1 MFLKR
6 LELQGFKSFADK
18 TVLEFMPGITAVIGP
33 NGSGKSN
40 ISDSIR
46 WVLGEQSMKS
56 LRGNKSEDIIF
67 AGTQNR
73 KSLGFAEASI
83 VIDNSDGKLPIE
95 FAEVVVTRRI
105 FRNGDSGYFINKT
118 PCRLKDVLELFM
130 DTGIGKD
137 GYSIIGQGKIDEILS
152 NKSED
157 RRNIFEEAAGI
168 VKYRARKTE
177 SEKKLEQTKLN
188 LLRINDILSE
198 IEANIEPLKK
208 QSDKAKKFLELRD
221 ELKSIEIGLFLYNI
235 DNYKEQL
242 KKLAEDIDIILSE
255 QKEEESRLS
264 VIQNLKENLK
274 LELEEVITKIE
285 ETQNLGFE
293 SEKKIEQ
300 INSEINVAETKI
312 TNNIQNRETYLKE
325 IEELNKRNTEIKE
338 EKDNRISKKDNLL
351 ANREKF
357 AKELEEKEKTLN
369 EISSQFSDEEKK
381 IEEKKKQVEQN
392 TEVKYEN
399 REKINTIEINNDNL
413 SKRGKTVQNEI
424 TDTISKLDE
433 KRMIKSELLKTF
445 NEKEAKRN
453 ECEKRLNE
461 IKTKKDEANTKIL
474 NYENKINDLS
484 TELRVKDSKQKF
496 LSEMEKE
503 KEGYSRA
510 VKALLLECEKD
521 SKLNKGVKG
530 VLANIITVPTE
541 YQIAI
546 ETVLGQTLQNIVT
559 ETEEDAKKLIEYLRK
574 NNLGRAS
581 FLPIASVKGKKVDR
595 LIKNNL
601 QGVIGIASDLVKAD
615 KEYEGIILNL
625 LGRTVVVEN
634 MDTAII
640 LARQNSYGFRIV
652 TLKGDIINPSGAIS
666 GGSIAQKTSSIIGR
680 TSQIKELEREI
691 EKLKQE
697 IEKVSKEKE
706 EYEESIEDLLEEITS
721 IEQSSQEI
729 QIEYATEKQRIESL
743 EESILN
749 LETRLDSL
757 KTESKQIEQTILE
770 NEKQKS
776 TIKEKTMELEKEI
789 EAISGEI
796 QAFAEKDKENQKYID
811 DLNFEITNL
820 KISLSSFDES
830 SNSMQEILERIE
842 TELQANTSKIES
854 KQEQSKQVLEENEK
868 LKKTIENLKQS
879 IEQIK
884 QEVSLSSETVEKL
897 KQEKIEKN
905 NSITKT
911 ETEIEEKYRIIEEIK
926 NQANKLEV
934 KKSKIDVELEQIIN
948 KMWEDY
954 EITPNTAGEYKKPND
969 IAETT
974 KNVKNLRE
982 KIKELGSINI
992 DSIEE
997 YKQTK
1002 ERYDYMCEQRLDL
1015 ENSSNK
1021 LKKVIQ
1027 DMTKIMKEQFEAQFK
1042 TINKNFGEVF
1052 KELFG
1057 GGKAELRLTDEEDI
1071 LNCGIEIEVQP
1082 PGKKLQNMSL
1092 LSGGERAFTA
1102 IALLFAILKINPAPF
1117 CVLDEIEAALDD
1129 VNVYRFAD
1137 YLKKF
1142 TQDTQ
1147 FLVITHRKGTM
1158 EASDTVYGITMEESG
1173 ISKLLSMKL
1182 EKK

>member
-18 TVLEFMPGITAVIGP
+18 TVLEFMPGITTVIGP

-83 VIDNSDGKLPIE
+83 VIDNTDGKLPIE

-105 FRNGDSGYFINKT
+105 FRNGESGYFINKA
-118 PCRLKDVLELFM
+118 PCRLKDIQELFM

-137 GYSIIGQGKIDEILS
+137 GYSIIGQGKIDDILS

-188 LLRINDILSE
+188 LLRINDILAE
-198 IEANIEPLKK
+198 IEANIGPLKN
-208 QSDKAKKFLELRD
+208 QAEKAKKYLSLRE
-221 ELKSIEIGLFLYNI
+221 ELKSIEIGLFIYNI
-235 DNYKEQL
+235 DTYKVKIEEL
-242 KKLAEDIDIILSE
+242 VKDIDIINS
-255 QKEEESRLS
+255 QKEDEESRLS
-264 VIQNLKENLK
+264 VLQNLKENLK
-274 LELEEVITKIE
+274 TELEEIISKIE

-300 INSEINVAETKI
+300 INSDINVQKTKI
-312 TNNIQNRETYLKE
+312 ENNNQNSDTYLKE
-325 IEELNKRNTEIKE
+325 IEELKKRNAEILE
-338 EKDNRISKKDNLL
+338 EKENRINKKDNLL

-357 AKELEEKEKTLN
+357 VLELEEKENKLQELTSKL
-369 EISSQFSDEEKK
+369 SKEEVE
-381 IEEKKKQVEQN
+381 IEEKKKQVEKN
-392 TEVKYEN
+392 TEAKYEN
-399 REKINTIEINNDNL
+399 REAINTLEINNENL
-413 SKRGKTVQNEI
+413 NKRSKTVKNEI
-424 TDTISKLDE
+424 QETISKLDE
-433 KRMIKSELLKTF
+433 KRMLKSDLLKTF
-445 NEKEAKRN
+445 NEKESKRN
-453 ECEKRLNE
+453 ECQKRLE
-461 IKTKKDEANTKIL
+461 DIKVKREEANAKIT
-474 NYENKINDLS
+474 EFDNKINNL
-484 TELRVKDSKQKF
+484 TQEYRIKDSKQKF
-496 LSEMEKE
+496 LQEMEKE

-510 VKALLLECEKD
+510 VKSVLTQCEVD
-521 SKLNKGVKG
+521 SNLNKGVRG
-530 VLANIITVPTE
+530 VLASLITVPEE
-541 YQIAI
+541 YQLAV

-581 FLPIASVKGKKVDR
+581 FLPITSVKGKNLDK
-595 LIKNNL
+595 LITNGT
-601 QGVIGIASDLVKAD
+601 QGVIGVASKLIKTD
-615 KEYEGIILNL
+615 KKYEEIISNL
-625 LGRTVVVEN
+625 LGKTVIVN
-634 MDTAII
+634 DMDTAIVI
-640 LARQNSYGFRIV
+640 AKQNKYSFRIV

-666 GGSIAQKTSSIIGR
+666 GGSTTQKTNSIIGR
-680 TSQIKELEREI
+680 TAQIKQLEKEI
-691 EKLKQE
+691 EKIQKE
-697 IEKVSKEKE
+697 IEKITKEKE
-706 EYEESIEDLLEEITS
+706 DYENSIESLLEEITS
-721 IEQSSQEI
+721 IEASSRETE
-729 QIEYATEKQRIESL
+729 IEYATEEQRLESIEETISSL
-743 EESILN
+743 E
-749 LETRLDSL
+749 TKLDKL
-757 KTESKQIEQTILE
+757 KTETNEIVESIDKNKEEKAVIEQKNLELEQEITIL
-770 NEKQKS
+770 N
-776 TIKEKTMELEKEI
+776 T
-789 EAISGEI
+789 AI
-796 QAFAEKDKENQKYID
+796 QNFAEKNKENQKYID
-811 DLNFEITNL
+811 DLNFDITNL
-820 KISLSSFDES
+820 KISVSSFDES
-830 SNSMQEILERIE
+830 SNSLEEILSRIE
-842 TELQANTSKIES
+842 NELQTNMSKIENK
-854 KQEQSKQVLEENEK
+854 KQQSKNLKVENEE
-868 LKKTIENLKQS
+868 LTKTIEELKQN

-884 QEVSLSSETVEKL
+884 IEVSTSSETAQKL
-897 KQEKIEKN
+897 KQEKSNKN
-905 NSITKT
+905 MAITKV
-911 ETEIEEKYRIIEEIK
+911 ETEIEEKYKIIEEIK

-934 KKSKIDVELEQIIN
+934 KKSKLDVELEQIIN

-954 EITPNTAGEYKKPND
+954 EITPNTAGEFKKPNNV
-969 IAETT
+969 AETT
-974 KNVKNLRE
+974 KEVKHLRDE
-982 KIKELGSINI
+982 IKNLGSINI

-1015 ENSSNK
+1015 ENASSK

-1027 DMTKIMKEQFEAQFK
+1027 DMTKIMKEQFEKQFNI
-1042 TINKNFGEVF
+1042 INKNFGEVF

-1057 GGKAELRLTDEEDI
+1057 GGKAELKLTDETDI

-1082 PGKKLQNMSL
+1082 PGKKLQNMML

-1102 IALLFAILKINPAPF
+1102 IALLFSILRINPAPF

-1129 VNVYRFAD
+1129 VNVYKFAD

-1142 TQDTQ
+1142 TGETQ

-1158 EASDTVYGITMEESG
+1158 EAADTVYGITMEESG

>member
-18 TVLEFMPGITAVIGP
+18 TVLEFMPGITTVIGP

-83 VIDNSDGKLPIE
+83 VIDNTDGKLPIE

-105 FRNGDSGYFINKT
+105 FRNGESGYFINKA
-118 PCRLKDVLELFM
+118 PCRLKDIQELFM

-137 GYSIIGQGKIDEILS
+137 GYSIIGQGKIDDILS

-188 LLRINDILSE
+188 LLRINDILAE
-198 IEANIEPLKK
+198 IEANIGPLKN
-208 QSDKAKKFLELRD
+208 QAEKAKKYLSLRE
-221 ELKSIEIGLFLYNI
+221 ELKSIEIALFIYNI
-235 DNYKEQL
+235 DTYKVKIEEL
-242 KKLAEDIDIILSE
+242 VKDIDIINS
-255 QKEEESRLS
+255 QKEDEESRLS
-264 VIQNLKENLK
+264 VLQNLKENLK
-274 LELEEVITKIE
+274 TELEEIISKIE

-300 INSEINVAETKI
+300 INSDINVQKTKI
-312 TNNIQNRETYLKE
+312 ENNNQNSDTYLKE
-325 IEELNKRNTEIKE
+325 IEELKKRNAEILE
-338 EKDNRISKKDNLL
+338 EKENRINKKDNLL

-357 AKELEEKEKTLN
+357 VLELEEKENKLQELTSKL
-369 EISSQFSDEEKK
+369 SKEEVE
-381 IEEKKKQVEQN
+381 IEEKKKQVEKN
-392 TEVKYEN
+392 TEAKYEN
-399 REKINTIEINNDNL
+399 REAINTLEVNNENL
-413 SKRGKTVQNEI
+413 NKRSKTVKNEI
-424 TDTISKLDE
+424 QETISKLDE
-433 KRMIKSELLKTF
+433 KRMLKSDLLKTF
-445 NEKEAKRN
+445 NEKESKRN
-453 ECEKRLNE
+453 ECQKRLE
-461 IKTKKDEANTKIL
+461 DIKVKREEANAKIT
-474 NYENKINDLS
+474 EFDNKINNL
-484 TELRVKDSKQKF
+484 TQEYRIKDSKQKF
-496 LSEMEKE
+496 LQEMEKE

-510 VKALLLECEKD
+510 VKSVLTQCEVD
-521 SKLNKGVKG
+521 SNLNKGVRG
-530 VLANIITVPTE
+530 VLASLITVPEE
-541 YQIAI
+541 YQLAV

-581 FLPIASVKGKKVDR
+581 FLPITSVKGKNLDKLITNGTQGLIGVASK
-595 LIKNNL
+595 LIKT
-601 QGVIGIASDLVKAD
+601 D
-615 KEYEGIILNL
+615 KKYEEIVSNL
-625 LGRTVVVEN
+625 LGKTVIVN
-634 MDTAII
+634 DMDTAIVI
-640 LARQNSYGFRIV
+640 AKQNKYSFRIV

-666 GGSIAQKTSSIIGR
+666 GGSTTQKTNSIIGR
-680 TSQIKELEREI
+680 TAQIKQLEKEI
-691 EKLKQE
+691 EKIQKE
-697 IEKVSKEKE
+697 IEKITKEKE
-706 EYEESIEDLLEEITS
+706 DYENSIESLLEEITS
-721 IEQSSQEI
+721 IEASSRETE
-729 QIEYATEKQRIESL
+729 IEYATEEQRLESIEETISSL
-743 EESILN
+743 E
-749 LETRLDSL
+749 TKLDKL
-757 KTESKQIEQTILE
+757 KTETNEIVESIDKNKEEKAVIEQKNLELEQEITIL
-770 NEKQKS
+770 N
-776 TIKEKTMELEKEI
+776 T
-789 EAISGEI
+789 AI
-796 QAFAEKDKENQKYID
+796 QNFAEKNKENQKYID
-811 DLNFEITNL
+811 DLNFDITNL
-820 KISLSSFDES
+820 KISVSSFDES
-830 SNSMQEILERIE
+830 SNSLEEILSRIE
-842 TELQANTSKIES
+842 NELQTNMSKIENK
-854 KQEQSKQVLEENEK
+854 KQQSKNLKVENEE
-868 LKKTIENLKQS
+868 LTKTIEELKQN

-884 QEVSLSSETVEKL
+884 IEVSTSSETAQKL
-897 KQEKIEKN
+897 KQEKSNKN
-905 NSITKT
+905 MAITKV
-911 ETEIEEKYRIIEEIK
+911 ETEIEEKYKIIEEIK

-934 KKSKIDVELEQIIN
+934 KKSKLDVELEQIIN

-954 EITPNTAGEYKKPND
+954 EITPNTAGEFKKPNNV
-969 IAETT
+969 AETT
-974 KNVKNLRE
+974 KEVKHLRDE
-982 KIKELGSINI
+982 IKNLGSINI
-992 DSIEE
+992 DSIEK

-1015 ENSSNK
+1015 ENASSK

-1027 DMTKIMKEQFEAQFK
+1027 DMTKIMKEQFEKQFNI
-1042 TINKNFGEVF
+1042 INKNFGEVF

-1057 GGKAELRLTDEEDI
+1057 GGKAELKLTDETDI

-1082 PGKKLQNMSL
+1082 PGKKLQNMML

-1102 IALLFAILKINPAPF
+1102 IALLFSILRINPAPF

-1129 VNVYRFAD
+1129 VNVYKFAD

-1142 TQDTQ
+1142 TGETQ

-1158 EASDTVYGITMEESG
+1158 EAADTVYGITMEESG